1 MTTSTWHAAPDLLA
15 RYAGGRLDDTAQA
28 AVEAHLTACAPCREH
43 ARSLA
48 PPTLLDRAWLGIR
61 SEVAAPTG
69 PAVLR
74 RLVRLGLPERDAVIL
89 RASSSLHTSA
99 ALAVGA
105 AIVCAIVGGTIGANR
120 QDAAFLLLAP
130 LVPVLAV
137 VAAYDATDP
146 LRHLTGTTPA
156 SALRTALLRSVA
168 ALTIAVP
175 LTIAVGLLVPG
186 LRDLAGTWVLPGL
199 ALTSGSLVLLTRW
212 TARVTFPV
220 VAAGWLVLVGLRSGS
235 TVAAL
240 TSTGG
245 QVACLVATALL
256 TAVLVLR
263 TSSARPEGQS

>member
-1 MTTSTWHAAPDLLA
+1 M
-15 RYAGGRLDDTAQA
+15 
-28 AVEAHLTACAPCREH
+28 
-43 ARSLA
+43 
-48 PPTLLDRAWLGIR
+48 
-61 SEVAAPTG
+61 
-69 PAVLR
+69 
-74 RLVRLGLPERDAVIL
+74 
-89 RASSSLHTSA
+89 
-99 ALAVGA
+99 
-105 AIVCAIVGGTIGANR
+105 
-120 QDAAFLLLAP
+120 
-130 LVPVLAV
+130 LAV